1 MKITGKGN
9 WASVTA
15 VAFLAGIFSAGC
27 AGTGD
32 NESPVDLTPAQAAS
46 HVGEEAIVTGMVVS
60 ADYRPA
66 NDGAPTFLDLDV
78 PYPNPV
84 FIALIWGKDRAKF
97 GAPEDTYKGK
107 KIAVTG
113 KITIYH
119 DKPTIE
125 VNDPAQI
132 RVVQ

>member
-1 MKITGKGN
+1 MKIIGN
-9 WASVTA
+9 RSW
-15 VAFLAGIFSAGC
+15 AFLAAMVVLTGSFVAGC
-27 AGTGD
+27 AGTGND
-32 NESPVDLTPAQAAS
+32 ESPVDLTPAQAAS
-46 HVGEEAIVTGMVVS
+46 HIGEEAIVTGTVVS

-97 GAPEDTYKGK
+97 GTPEDTYKGK
-107 KIAVTG
+107 KISVTG

-119 DKPTIE
+119 DKATFE
-125 VNDPAQI
+125 VSDPGQI

>member
-1 MKITGKGN
+1 MKATGKGS
-9 WASVTA
+9 WAGVL
-15 VAFLAGIFSAGC
+15 VLAILTGTLIAGC
-27 AGTGD
+27 KSTS
-32 NESPVDLTPAQAAS
+32 NTESPVDLTPAQAAS
-46 HVGEEAIVTGMVVS
+46 HIGEEAIVTGVVVS

-84 FIALIWGKDRAKF
+84 FIALIWGKDRGKF

-113 KITIYH
+113 KITLYH
-119 DKPTIE
+119 DKATIE
-125 VNDPAQI
+125 VSDPGQI
-132 RVVQ
+132 QVVQ

>member
-1 MKITGKGN
+1 MVLAVLTGML
-9 WASVTA
+9 V
-15 VAFLAGIFSAGC
+15 AGC
-27 AGTGD
+27 AGTGGAQC
-32 NESPVDLTPAQAAS
+32 PPALTPAQAAS
-46 HVGEEAIVTGMVVS
+46 HIGEQATVTGTVVS

-107 KIAVTG
+107 KISVTG
-113 KITIYH
+113 KITVYH
-119 DKPTIE
+119 DKATIE
-125 VNDPAQI
+125 VSDPGQI
-132 RVVQ
+132 QIVE